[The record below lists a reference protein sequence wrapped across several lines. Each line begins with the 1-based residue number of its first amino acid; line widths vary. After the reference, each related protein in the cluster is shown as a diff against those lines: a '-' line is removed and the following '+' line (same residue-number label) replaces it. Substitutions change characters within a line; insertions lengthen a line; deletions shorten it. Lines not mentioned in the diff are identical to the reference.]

1 MKQWSPRVMG
11 GGLRSKPPISKMRFS
26 GIEPMLFKRAFV
38 LAALLAVVF
47 PHITLAQ
54 DNDDLKVGFVN
65 VARVIENAPQG
76 EAALNKLEEE
86 FGPRD
91 REIRAMREEVKTLEE
106 ELLKNDLVL
115 EDSERSKKELELR
128 DKRRALRRATS
139 EFREDYNLRRNE
151 ELNALQ
157 QLVIKAI
164 VEIAEKESYDLIVH
178 EPAVVFASDRIDMTE
193 KVLEQLR
200 VQKE

>member
-1 MKQWSPRVMG
+1 MVPRKACFLIMVLSLLCSGTAAAQKQ
-11 GGLRSKPPISKMRFS
+11 
-26 GIEPMLFKRAFV
+26 
-38 LAALLAVVF
+38 
-47 PHITLAQ
+47 
-54 DNDDLKVGFVN
+54 DLKIGFVN
-65 VARVIENAPQG
+65 VGRVIENAPQG

-91 REIRAMREEVKTLEE
+91 REIRAMREEVKQLEE
-106 ELLKNDLVL
+106 ELLKNNLVL
-115 EDSERSKKELELR
+115 EESQRNEKELELR

-164 VEIAEKESYDLIVH
+164 VEIAKKESYDLIVH
-178 EPAVVFASDRIDMTE
+178 EPAVVYAGDRIDMTE
-193 KVLEQLR
+193 TVLEKLR
-200 VQKE
+200 TQGGE

>member
-1 MKQWSPRVMG
+1 MVLRKTSLLVLVL
-11 GGLRSKPPISKMRFS
+11 GLLCSSF
-26 GIEPMLFKRAFV
+26 
-38 LAALLAVVF
+38 AV
-47 PHITLAQ
+47 AQ
-54 DNDDLKVGFVN
+54 KEDLKIGFVN
-65 VARVIENAPQG
+65 VGRVIENAPQG

-91 REIRAMREEVKTLEE
+91 REIRGMRDEINQLEE

-115 EDSERSKKELELR
+115 EESQRNEIEMELR

-157 QLVIKAI
+157 KLVIKAI
-164 VEIAEKESYDLIVH
+164 VEIANNESYDLIVH
-178 EPAVVFASDRIDMTE
+178 EPAVVFASDQIDMT
-193 KVLEQLR
+193 KRVLEQLR
-200 VQKE
+200 VKGE

>member
-1 MKQWSPRVMG
+1 MVFRKAI
-11 GGLRSKPPISKMRFS
+11 L
-26 GIEPMLFKRAFV
+26 LV
-38 LAALLAVVF
+38 LALCLMSSGPA
-47 PHITLAQ
+47 LAQ
-54 DNDDLKVGFVN
+54 KEDLKVGFVN

-76 EAALNKLEEE
+76 EAALKKLEEE

-91 REIRAMREEVKTLEE
+91 REIRAMREDVNQIEE
-106 ELLKNDLVL
+106 DLLKNDLVL
-115 EDSERSKKELELR
+115 DDATRNKKELELR

-157 QLVIKAI
+157 KLVIKAI
-164 VEIAEKESYDLIVH
+164 VEIAKREAYDLVLH
-178 EPAVVFASDRIDMTE
+178 EPAVVFASDQIDMTE

-200 VQKE
+200 GQR

>member
-1 MKQWSPRVMG
+1 MVRTTR
-11 GGLRSKPPISKMRFS
+11 L
-26 GIEPMLFKRAFV
+26 L
-38 LAALLAVVF
+38 LALLLGLAVCN
-47 PHITLAQ
+47 TALSQ
-54 DNDDLKVGFVN
+54 DDDLKIGFVN
-65 VARVIENAPQG
+65 VSRVIENAPQG

-91 REIRAMREEVKTLEE
+91 REIRAMREEVKKLED

-115 EDSERSKKELELR
+115 DDSARSRKELELR

-157 QLVIKAI
+157 QIVIKAI
-164 VEIAEKESYDLIVH
+164 VEIAEQKSFDLIVH
-178 EPAVVFASDRIDMTE
+178 EPAVVFASDRIDITE
-193 KVLEQLR
+193 RILQRLEA
-200 VQKE
+200 KNE

>member
-1 MKQWSPRVMG
+1 MVLKRT
-11 GGLRSKPPISKMRFS
+11 L
-26 GIEPMLFKRAFV
+26 LFVVAVF
-38 LAALLAVVF
+38 LAGTAG
-47 PHITLAQ
+47 AQ
-54 DNDDLKVGFVN
+54 DDELKVGFVN
-65 VARVIENAPQG
+65 VARVIEDAPQG

-91 REIRAMREEVKTLEE
+91 REIRTMREDVKALEE

-115 EDSERSKKELELR
+115 DDSSRNKKELELR
-128 DKRRALRRATS
+128 DKRRALQRAAS

-157 QLVIKAI
+157 KLVIKAI
-164 VEIAEKESYDLIVH
+164 VDIAKREEYDLVLH
-178 EPAVVFASDRIDMTE
+178 EPAVVFAGDQIDITE

-200 VQKE
+200 AQRQ